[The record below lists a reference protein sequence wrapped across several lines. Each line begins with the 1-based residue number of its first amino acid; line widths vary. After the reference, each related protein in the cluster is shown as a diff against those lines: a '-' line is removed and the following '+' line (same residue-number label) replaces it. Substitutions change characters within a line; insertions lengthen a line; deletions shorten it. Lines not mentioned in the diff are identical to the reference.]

1 MKQLNIL
8 MLIFVFF
15 VACSVPKSGSKN
27 NSFYEYNTSLAD
39 SVLAYAL
46 DNEALYTLA
55 DTLKPLS
62 SVKFLRFAVAKDSTQ
77 LDGDIDIVKNDSFIH
92 KIEAYQKVC
101 NALSKNDWLF
111 VLVPFQR
118 TEKNVRNME
127 IYVIRKSVFA
137 RKMQQFQSFFGQWGF
152 TPSTNP
158 SVVLSVIEY
167 EPKWDR
173 NRAYGYL
180 FGYPAHA
187 VDFFVEASK
196 TQFADISKKLV
207 PRNFFEI
214 PVFAGEKGHF
224 TYAIPK
230 SYIPT
235 NIDSSIY
242 TNAINTLNKYKNTRS
257 QYLTKNGLKA
267 YDLWEKMQ

>member
-1 MKQLNIL
+1 
-8 MLIFVFF
+8 
-15 VACSVPKSGSKN
+15 
-27 NSFYEYNTSLAD
+27 
-39 SVLAYAL
+39 
-46 DNEALYTLA
+46 
-55 DTLKPLS
+55 
-62 SVKFLRFAVAKDSTQ
+62 
-77 LDGDIDIVKNDSFIH
+77 
-92 KIEAYQKVC
+92 
-101 NALSKNDWLF
+101 
-111 VLVPFQR
+111 
-118 TEKNVRNME
+118 ME
-127 IYVIRKSVFA
+127 IYVIRKSLFA
-137 RKMQQFQSFFGQWGF
+137 KKIQQFQSFFGQWGF

-167 EPKWDR
+167 ESKWDR

-242 TNAINTLNKYKNTRS
+242 TNAINTLNKYKNTSS
-257 QYLTKNGLKA
+257 QFLTKNGLKA
-267 YDLWEKMQ
+267 NALWGKMQ